1 MKFISEQIYYITYIR
16 SGCSYECDA
25 VYLASCIEEAIAM
38 AREEEKHNKIFIKE
52 VRAGSTAK
60 RKSTKS
66 ITIDV

>member
-16 SGCSYECDA
+16 SGCECNA
-25 VYLASCIEEAIAM
+25 VYLAPCIEEAIAM
-38 AREEEKHNKIFIKE
+38 AREENREKIFIKE
-52 VRAGSTAK
+52 VRAGNTAK

>member
-25 VYLASCIEEAIAM
+25 VYLAPCIEEAIAM
-38 AREEEKHNKIFIKE
+38 AREENREKIFIKE
-52 VRAGSTAK
+52 VRAGNTAK

>member
-16 SGCSYECDA
+16 SDCECNA
-25 VYLASCIEEAIAM
+25 VYLAPCIEEAIAM